1 MAYLDSADLL
11 ARCKALAQRPTT
23 DEDMSDAQWYSF
35 LTEAQDY
42 WTKVLA
48 QHDPKLLS
56 GAPTALT
63 TSDSGYTYTFG
74 TTPIAVVELTDGK
87 GGWPMFIG
95 PYWDPATDFTW
106 EGSTTLRSARNVAR
120 TFTNGLY
127 ARWVPQPGVIDGST
141 QPTLPT
147 EYRLL
152 LPARAC
158 VLYARRGGY
167 RDPEPFLAEEQY
179 LWRGDGVTD
188 IGLLGMLKKRA
199 WMQSSSGQ
207 AQRVPFWRAGSMN
220 I

>member
-11 ARCKALAQRPTT
+11 ARCKALAQRPST

-48 QHDPKLLS
+48 QHDPKRLS

-63 TSDSGYTYTFG
+63 TSDSGLTYTFD
-74 TTPIAVVELTDGK
+74 TTPIAVVEVTDGK

-167 RDPEPFLAEEQY
+167 RDPQPYLEEERR
-179 LWRGDGVTD
+179 LWMGDGYADV
-188 IGLLGMLKKRA
+188 GLLGMLKKRA

-207 AQRVPFWRAGSMN
+207 AQRVPFWRAGTMN

>member
-167 RDPEPFLAEEQY
+167 RDPQPYLEEERR
-179 LWRGDGVTD
+179 LWMGDGYADV
-188 IGLLGMLKKRA
+188 GLLGMLKKRA

-207 AQRVPFWRAGSMN
+207 AQRVPFWRAGTMN

>member
-11 ARCKALAQRPTT
+11 ARCKALAQRPST

-48 QHDPKLLS
+48 QHDPKLLA

-74 TTPIAVVELTDGK
+74 TTPIAVVEVTDGK
-87 GGWPMFIG
+87 GGWPLFLG
-95 PYWDPATDFTW
+95 PYWDVATDLTW
-106 EGSTTLRSARNVAR
+106 EGSTTLRVARGVAR
-120 TFTNGLY
+120 TFTDGLY

-167 RDPEPFLAEEQY
+167 RDPQPYLEEEKR
-179 LWRGDGVTD
+179 LWMGDGYADT
-188 IGLLGMLKKRA
+188 GLLGMLKKRA

-207 AQRVPFWRAGSMN
+207 AQRVPFWRAGTMN

>member
-11 ARCKALAQRPTT
+11 ARCKALAQRPST

-48 QHDPKLLS
+48 QHDPKRLS

-63 TSDSGYTYTFG
+63 TSDSGLTYTFG
-74 TTPIAVVELTDGK
+74 TTPIAVVEVTDGK

-167 RDPEPFLAEEQY
+167 RDPQPYLEEERR
-179 LWRGDGVTD
+179 LWMGDGYADV
-188 IGLLGMLKKRA
+188 GLLGMLKKRA

-207 AQRVPFWRAGSMN
+207 AQRVPFWRAGTMN

>member
-48 QHDPKLLS
+48 QHDPKRLS

-167 RDPEPFLAEEQY
+167 RDPQPYLEEERR
-179 LWRGDGVTD
+179 LWMGDGRSEEHTSE
-188 IGLLGMLKKRA
+188 L
-199 WMQSSSGQ
+199 QS
-207 AQRVPFWRAGSMN
+207 QR
-220 I
+220 